1 MFEDYQSEQATEAE
15 FPTAPPHAIATV
27 GAVYSDGVTLIFPG
41 ASAASTKHYKTNRD
55 ITLSA
60 GDRVYVVKISGTYII
75 VCRL

>member
-1 MFEDYQSEQATEAE
+1 MFEDYQAEQTTEAE

-41 ASAASTKHYKTNRD
+41 APTPSVKHYKSNKD

-60 GDRVYVVKISGTYII
+60 GDRVYVAKISGTYIV
-75 VCRL
+75 VCRI